1 MAVGALAVWMSAV
14 VLCLIPPLLVALLVV
29 GLAVAVYQA
38 RETTP
43 FSDQPMNHTGV
54 TTRLRAHLDAY
65 RAERLVKASP
75 VAEPTAE
82 TPEADAMLA
91 SDDPERDTADADAD
105 TQAALM
111 MRLGEATL
119 ADTLVIQNLTDEL
132 FETRMLLAQE
142 REVTASYTDS
152 FTPELLTG
160 E

>member
-1 MAVGALAVWMSAV
+1 
-14 VLCLIPPLLVALLVV
+14 
-29 GLAVAVYQA
+29 
-38 RETTP
+38 
-43 FSDQPMNHTGV
+43 
-54 TTRLRAHLDAY
+54 
-65 RAERLVKASP
+65 
-75 VAEPTAE
+75 
-82 TPEADAMLA
+82 MLA